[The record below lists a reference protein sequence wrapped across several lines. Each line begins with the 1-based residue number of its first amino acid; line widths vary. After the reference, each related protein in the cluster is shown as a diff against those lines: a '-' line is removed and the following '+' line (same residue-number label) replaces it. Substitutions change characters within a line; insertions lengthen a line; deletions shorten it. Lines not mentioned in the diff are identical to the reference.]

1 MEILSHVYSRF
12 CSYVPCMTRC
22 SAYKLKHCLP
32 KAFSYLDLG
41 SIHAFLLRG
50 GLVQIGAGPPKRMR
64 KKGVDHACQNVFIGR
79 NGSQTQRLSVANN
92 YKIGKKLN
100 NTVRRS
106 GNS

>member
-1 MEILSHVYSRF
+1 M
-12 CSYVPCMTRC
+12 
-22 SAYKLKHCLP
+22 
-32 KAFSYLDLG
+32 
-41 SIHAFLLRG
+41 
-50 GLVQIGAGPPKRMR
+50 QIGAGPPKRMR